1 MIFVVLGTQ
10 KIQLNRL
17 LEIIDKAIK
26 NGEITDKVIAQIG
39 NSSYIAKNFDTVDFM
54 DKAAFDETIKN
65 ADLVITHSRVGSIIT
80 ALNEKNQ

>member
-1 MIFVVLGTQ
+1 MSHS
-10 KIQLNRL
+10 L
-17 LEIIDKAIK
+17 LQRK
-26 NGEITDKVIAQIG
+26 
-39 NSSYIAKNFDTVDFM
+39 VDFM